1 MSNLVLNTFT
11 SFSFICYPKD
21 LKEAAAADLNAA
33 KFQIYMIIRIP
44 KISIDSNSLKVFRS
58 HIELVLKFKTDFG
71 TFNETIKCQFCDRD
85 HTMFN
90 YEIDKL
96 GKSLKIK
103 DGTEEFTF
111 RALFLQGEFSKPIP
125 AEVLYIGRAYGK
137 NGNRTAFDR
146 LKSHESLQ
154 RILADHTYEEVIGDI
169 AIALFEINAKLI
181 GEFIDMTNPSEDL
194 FNLESVLLLKNPIA
208 MNQVINITEAALIN
222 FFKPKYNDILKNNFP
237 DKTHTS
243 YNESFKLRYTSV
255 TVEVD
260 QETLNIRL
268 FTKHNKYNPY
278 DLITYV
284 LTP

>member
-11 SFSFICYPKD
+11 SYSFICYPKD
-21 LKEAAAADLNAA
+21 LKEAADLNVA
-33 KFQIYMIIRIP
+33 KFQIYMITRIP
-44 KISIDSNSLKVFRS
+44 KITIDSNSLKVFRS
-58 HIELVLKFKTDFG
+58 HIELILKFKTEIG
-71 TFNETIKCQFCDRD
+71 TFNETIKCQFSLDRD

-96 GKSLKIK
+96 GKTLKIK
-103 DGTEEFTF
+103 DGKDEVTL

-137 NGNRTAFDR
+137 EGNRTAFDR

-154 RILADHTYEEVIGDI
+154 RILAEHTYEEVIGDI
-169 AIALFEINAKLI
+169 AIALFEIDAKLI

-194 FNLESVLLLKNPIA
+194 FNLESVLLLKDPIA

-260 QETLNIRL
+260 QETLNVKL
-268 FTKHNKYNPY
+268 FTKHNKYSPY

-284 LTP
+284 LAP

>member
-1 MSNLVLNTFT
+1 MSNLVLNTFS
-11 SFSFICYPKD
+11 SFSSICYPKD
-21 LKEAAAADLNAA
+21 LKEAADLNAA

-44 KISIDSNSLKVFRS
+44 KITIDSNALKVFRS

-71 TFNETIKCQFCDRD
+71 IFNETIKCQFSHDRD
-85 HTMFN
+85 HTMFD

-96 GKSLKIK
+96 GKTLKIK
-103 DGTEEFTF
+103 DGTDEVTL
-111 RALFLQGEFSKPIP
+111 RALFLQGKFSRPIP

-194 FNLESVLLLKNPIA
+194 FNLESVLLLKDPIA

-243 YNESFKLRYTSV
+243 YKEFFKLRYTSV

-268 FTKHNKYNPY
+268 FTKYNKYNPY